1 MCVRSSMKN
10 YLSKLNEL
18 VSFEDGVL
26 FYGMW
31 KGYLE
36 KPQTKEFIEFMESK
50 GVKTH
55 ILHTSGHAD
64 SMTIDK
70 LIEDVNPKKIY
81 PVHTE
86 NAKWFNK
93 YKEKTIYNE

>member
-1 MCVRSSMKN
+1 
-10 YLSKLNEL
+10 
-18 VSFEDGVL
+18 
-26 FYGMW
+26 
-31 KGYLE
+31 
-36 KPQTKEFIEFMESK
+36 MERK

-70 LIEDVNPKKIY
+70 LIMDVNPKRIY

-86 NAKWFNK
+86 NAEWFNK
-93 YKEKTIYNE
+93 YKDKSDICL